1 MPAPASDPYDE
12 NELDHGY
19 QGPEHDGPA
28 EDYPLPPEPPDDD
41 SAPSGR
47 AKVTNPQ
54 LTKLAMLRQAE
65 RYDDNPEGRAQW
77 FAWLSAAVRR
87 NITTNKDLYKD
98 EASEVIDLLE
108 EAQQQDQRRGQQ

>member
-12 NELDHGY
+12 NELDH
-19 QGPEHDGPA
+19 
-28 EDYPLPPEPPDDD
+28 YPLPPEPPDDE
-41 SAPSGR
+41 PPPRGR
-47 AKVTNPQ
+47 EKVTGPQ

-108 EAQQQDQRRGQQ
+108 EAQQQDQRRGQ